1 MHLYVCVCACVREQG
16 KRKAG
21 RSTVV
26 IRCADSWF
34 YVEPRLPGWKS
45 TEMNWRPRYQP
56 LRHMVAP
63 INLSLQTEAHMTTYT
78 PTRASLTYS
87 CAVNI
92 EACLATLW
100 IQAHGQGFISIF
112 RLYSFHKHVS
122 EMITGCKLLLCS
134 YGLWTGSIDWLQQM
148 KCSNQR
154 LGPESPVW
162 TGGRSNKRCWF
173 PMVYFSLAISVNL
186 SQTQCHTNQ
195 YTQMVSVSVM
205 L

>member
-1 MHLYVCVCACVREQG
+1 MTKWDYLHLPAHRISLSPCRPPPWFASSVLLILHASVCVCMCVRACVREQG

-122 EMITGCKLLLCS
+122 
-134 YGLWTGSIDWLQQM
+134 
-148 KCSNQR
+148 
-154 LGPESPVW
+154 
-162 TGGRSNKRCWF
+162 
-173 PMVYFSLAISVNL
+173 
-186 SQTQCHTNQ
+186 
-195 YTQMVSVSVM
+195 
-205 L
+205 